1 MYTVLFA
8 MLACQA
14 SVALAAFT
22 LPVVAPAAAAT
33 LGVPASLVG
42 YYTTVMLVGAMVSTM
57 VAAGFV
63 RRYGALRVS
72 QVTVILAAL
81 GLLALPL
88 AALVPA
94 IALPLLVV
102 SAVFIGFAYG
112 PPNPASSHLLARV
125 TPAHLRGRI
134 FSIKQTS
141 IPIGGAL
148 CGFVLPLL
156 TERFGWQGG
165 ALAAAAACLLL
176 TVALQ
181 PLRRK
186 MDADRSPRAP
196 LLAGG
201 LVASLGL
208 VLRHRGLR
216 RLAFTAGVF
225 AMMQFCYLSLFVTFA
240 VHRTGL
246 SLVAVGAALSGGLTV
261 SVFARMLW
269 GWAADRFAPRFV
281 LAGLGL
287 GMSGAAL
294 AAVAMSSAWPY
305 AAVVGLA
312 VAFGS
317 TATAWQGVYLAE
329 VAREAP
335 ADKVA
340 DATSGGM
347 AVTFFC
353 ALIGPGAFSA
363 LNEATGYDAT
373 GFIVVGAITFVFGL
387 AFLRRGQPTTS

>member
-1 MYTVLFA
+1 
-8 MLACQA
+8 
-14 SVALAAFT
+14 
-22 LPVVAPAAAAT
+22 
-33 LGVPASLVG
+33 
-42 YYTTVMLVGAMVSTM
+42 
-57 VAAGFV
+57 
-63 RRYGALRVS
+63 
-72 QVTVILAAL
+72 
-81 GLLALPL
+81 
-88 AALVPA
+88 
-94 IALPLLVV
+94 
-102 SAVFIGFAYG
+102 
-112 PPNPASSHLLARV
+112 
-125 TPAHLRGRI
+125 
-134 FSIKQTS
+134 
-141 IPIGGAL
+141 
-148 CGFVLPLL
+148 
-156 TERFGWQGG
+156 
-165 ALAAAAACLLL
+165 
-176 TVALQ
+176 
-181 PLRRK
+181 
-186 MDADRSPRAP
+186 
-196 LLAGG
+196 
-201 LVASLGL
+201 
-208 VLRHRGLR
+208 
-216 RLAFTAGVF
+216 
-225 AMMQFCYLSLFVTFA
+225 VTFA

-294 AAVAMSSAWPY
+294 AAVAMSPNWPY
-305 AAVVGLA
+305 AAVVALA